1 MNFSGKL
8 PINYIKKIAENN
20 DNNIN
25 INILYVELI
34 LLIDSNI
41 LKLFIKSKL

>member
-1 MNFSGKL
+1 MGSS
-8 PINYIKKIAENN
+8 PYIISKKIAENN

-34 LLIDSNI
+34 LLIDNNI
-41 LKLFIKSKL
+41 LKLEVFGMN

>member
-1 MNFSGKL
+1 MEETNT
-8 PINYIKKIAENN
+8 ENN

-34 LLIDSNI
+34 LLIDNNI